1 MNAVLKID
9 DLKKKYDKKEVLKGI
24 NLSIDPGRCLA
35 LLGESGCG
43 KSTVAAIITGLLK
56 PDDGTV
62 FLDGIPSV
70 TRNQINRTQISNTVQ
85 MVFQNPAGSF
95 DPRKKLFYSVTEPL
109 IPEKRNT
116 EEKRTSAE
124 YVMGR
129 VGLKTNYLEKYPWEI
144 SGGECQR
151 AALARA
157 IINNPKLLICDEVTS
172 ALDVSVQAQIV
183 QVLKNL
189 QQELRMS
196 MLFISHDIALAA
208 GIADE
213 IAIMK
218 DGIIIENA
226 GTDELLNTPRQEYTK
241 LLLSLYGE

>member
-62 FLDGIPSV
+62 YLDGIPSV

-109 IPEKRNT
+109 IPEKKNT

-124 YVMGR
+124 Y
-129 VGLKTNYLEKYPWEI
+129 
-144 SGGECQR
+144 
-151 AALARA
+151 A
-157 IINNPKLLICDEVTS
+157 
-172 ALDVSVQAQIV
+172 
-183 QVLKNL
+183 
-189 QQELRMS
+189 
-196 MLFISHDIALAA
+196 
-208 GIADE
+208 
-213 IAIMK
+213 
-218 DGIIIENA
+218 
-226 GTDELLNTPRQEYTK
+226 
-241 LLLSLYGE
+241 

>member
-1 MNAVLKID
+1 M
-9 DLKKKYDKKEVLKGI
+9 
-24 NLSIDPGRCLA
+24 
-35 LLGESGCG
+35 
-43 KSTVAAIITGLLK
+43 
-56 PDDGTV
+56 
-62 FLDGIPSV
+62 
-70 TRNQINRTQISNTVQ
+70 
-85 MVFQNPAGSF
+85 
-95 DPRKKLFYSVTEPL
+95 
-109 IPEKRNT
+109 
-116 EEKRTSAE
+116 
-124 YVMGR
+124 
-129 VGLKTNYLEKYPWEI
+129 
-144 SGGECQR
+144 
-151 AALARA
+151 
-157 IINNPKLLICDEVTS
+157 TS
-172 ALDVSVQAQIV
+172 ALDVSIQAQIV